1 MIRRPPR
8 STRTDTLFPYT
19 TLFRSSGTERTSA
32 SLHYITINIAASLLF
47 LIGVALIYSV
57 TGTLNMAD
65 LATRIADTPSGD
77 LALLEAGAAILGVA
91 FLVKA
96 GVWPLSFWLP
106 RTYAAVAPPVA
117 ALFAVMTQIG
127 IYVILRLSFL
137 LFGPASGDAPGSAND
152 GRRYAGL
159 DRTRAVEGK

>member
-1 MIRRPPR
+1 MCSCCLVLFLYYCFFLMIRRPPR
-8 STRTDTLFPYT
+8 STRTDTLCPYT
-19 TLFRSSGTERTSA
+19 TLFRS
-32 SLHYITINIAASLLF
+32 
-47 LIGVALIYSV
+47 LIYSV

-106 RTYAAVAPPVA
+106 RTYAEVAPPVA
-117 ALFAVMTQIG
+117 ALFAIMTKVG

-137 LFGPASGDAPGSAND
+137 LFGEASGASG
-152 GRRYAGL
+152 GL
-159 DRTRAVEGK
+159 TSEERPVGKEGVRT